1 MPGLSDKIKKSLKK
15 KQGTLKK
22 MPYDPR
28 KGKPKL
34 GPGKPYK
41 PKKGSN
47 IMTPLKSKNKKKNK

>member
-15 KQGTLKK
+15 KQGTLKN

-47 IMTPLKSKNKKKNK
+47 IMTPLKSKNK